1 MRMKKVF
8 ILTCLML
15 SVALTFAQTTKKV
28 AILEVVDREG
38 RLSYSQKLVLRSN
51 MARAIANTDGY
62 EAYDRSDVDMIMSEQ
77 DFQRTGIVS
86 ETEIHKLG
94 EMTGVSLILVTEG
107 VLLDADKIFVTAKIL
122 NVETGRVDMTDNTTM
137 GLESTAMQQGCN
149 DLARKLFGTGAVSSQ
164 ASKYY
169 VSALS
174 GHYYSYR
181 GKTLDE
187 KAYMNFLRNN
197 CPEAFA
203 QYNKGRVMTIS
214 GWVAFGA
221 GLVMTGVGAGLII
234 VGNNK
239 AKTAVQ
245 PYTEKINAEQAKID
259 KIETEMDNKYG
270 HVQTVLGA
278 ARDWRS
284 TYDYWKMNG
293 YNTTQCKEMENAL
306 NQIDAYNAQIKLYEQ
321 QRDADPDIASAY
333 SMKNSGTALAVVG
346 PVTTVGSVPLLYF
359 GNKAKKKSID
369 IYNNNCA
376 SSSARPL
383 SLNLISGYNGV
394 GLSVNF

>member
-1 MRMKKVF
+1 MKKIF
-8 ILTCLML
+8 FLMCLML
-15 SVALTFAQTTKKV
+15 SAALTFAQNTKKV

-86 ETEIHKLG
+86 EKEIQKLG

-107 VLLDADKIFVTAKIL
+107 VLLEANKIFVTAKIL

-137 GLESTAMQQGCN
+137 GLESSAMQQGCN
-149 DLARKLFGTGAVSSQ
+149 DLARKLFGIGAVASQ

-174 GHYYSYR
+174 GNYYSYR
-181 GKTLDE
+181 GQTLDE

-197 CPEAFA
+197 CPEAFS
-203 QYNKGRVMTIS
+203 QYNKGRIMTIS

-221 GLVMTGVGAGLII
+221 GLAMTAVGAGLI
-234 VGNNK
+234 VAGNNK
-239 AKTAVQ
+239 YNDAAQ
-245 PYTEKINAEQAKID
+245 SYTVKINEQQALIDARKAEVMARESTTDKGWDYTVKYYGDYDVVENAIVYINSCEAKI
-259 KIETEMDNKYG
+259 
-270 HVQTVLGA
+270 
-278 ARDWRS
+278 
-284 TYDYWKMNG
+284 
-293 YNTTQCKEMENAL
+293 
-306 NQIDAYNAQIKLYEQ
+306 KLLEQ
-321 QRDADPDIASAY
+321 QRDADPDIVASY
-333 SMKNSGTALAVVG
+333 GLRNSGTALAVVG
-346 PVTTVGSVPLLYF
+346 PIAAVGSVPLLYF
-359 GNKAKKKSID
+359 GIKTKKSSTD
-369 IYNNNCA
+369 IYNNTCA
-376 SSSARPL
+376 SSSAKPL

-394 GLSVNF
+394 GLALQF

>member
-1 MRMKKVF
+1 MKKLLF
-8 ILTCLML
+8 ILL
-15 SVALTFAQTTKKV
+15 SALSLTAFAQTKKV

-38 RLSYSQKLVLRSN
+38 KLSYSQKLVLRSN

-86 ETEIHKLG
+86 ETEIQKLG

-107 VLLDADKIFVTAKIL
+107 VLLDANKIFVTAKIL

-137 GLESTAMQQGCN
+137 ELESSAMQQGCN
-149 DLARKLFGTGAVSSQ
+149 DLARKLFGVGAVASQ

-174 GHYYSYR
+174 GNYYSYR

-197 CPEAFA
+197 CPEAFS
-203 QYNKGRVMTIS
+203 QYNKGRTMTIS

-221 GLVMTGVGAGLII
+221 GLAMTGVGAGLII
-234 VGNNK
+234 VGNYNYK
-239 AKTAVQ
+239 IAVQ
-245 PYTEKINAEQAKID
+245 SYTEKINAEQAKID
-259 KIETEMDNKYG
+259 KTKQDLMTKYG
-270 HVQTVLGA
+270 WTGTWERFIDDGHKDNNSRNPYYHDLNDV
-278 ARDWRS
+278 
-284 TYDYWKMNG
+284 
-293 YNTTQCKEMENAL
+293 KEGINNINSYE
-306 NQIDAYNAQIKLYEQ
+306 AQIKLYEQ
-321 QRDADPDIASAY
+321 QRDADPDVASAY
-333 SMKNSGTALAVVG
+333 SIKNSGIALAVVG
-346 PVTTVGSVPLLYF
+346 PIATVGSVPLIYF
-359 GNKAKKKSID
+359 GIKAKKKSTD
-369 IYNNNCA
+369 IYNNSCA
-376 SSSARPL
+376 SSSAKPL

-394 GLSVNF
+394 GLAMQF